1 MRLINIFIIILM
13 SVLTSCYASSNLGV
27 IQKVNDASTVIDKI
41 VKSVDKIV
49 D

>member
-1 MRLINIFIIILM
+1 MF
-13 SVLTSCYASSNLGV
+13 VLTLCYAFSNLGV

-41 VKSVDKIV
+41 VKTVDKIV

>member
-1 MRLINIFIIILM
+1 M
-13 SVLTSCYASSNLGV
+13 SVLTSCYVCSNLGV

-49 D
+49 DWKTII